1 MKAWHPPGRETE
13 IRTRRASE
21 HRDRERQGAWSVKE
35 CEDLVNRTT
44 IGENAIR
51 NLTSLS
57 RQTPIHSRPCESPL
71 PSALTPFQPYKL
83 HVATAFVRVPS
94 MNFEFV
100 ANHFFAQLYSQH
112 FDMTYKPS
120 GPNDSTLPPL
130 VERGEEEEEEMG
142 GRKWVVYGCLG

>member
-71 PSALTPFQPYKL
+71 PSTLTPFQPYKL

-100 ANHFFAQLYSQH
+100 ANHFFAQLFH
-112 FDMTYKPS
+112 
-120 GPNDSTLPPL
+120 NIST
-130 VERGEEEEEEMG
+130 
-142 GRKWVVYGCLG
+142 